1 MFDGVGKGKYTIG
14 LEQDTMAF
22 VNDREDIYS
31 MSLTAVQSI
40 LEKYKIPHSSIGR
53 LEVGTETIIDK
64 SKSIKSV
71 LMTLFEKS
79 GCTDIEGIDTI
90 NACYGGTQALFNA
103 ANWIES
109 SSWDGRDALVVC
121 GDIAVYS
128 PGPARPTGGAGVV
141 TMLIGK
147 DAPITL
153 ERVVRGSF
161 FQHAYDFYKPNL
173 ESEYPIVD
181 GHHSINCYFRALDN
195 CYSIYADRYK
205 KLYGKDF
212 SADSF
217 DFTIFHSPFMKQVR
231 KSFARLYYLDY
242 LRNHN
247 SGKFLNVNPK
257 LRTLSVED
265 SYGDKELQNTFGEL
279 SKSDFEKK
287 VEPSSLL
294 PKNLG
299 NSYTASMYTGLLSLL
314 SQKNDR
320 DLIGKRIGMFSY
332 GSGLAA
338 TLFSLQI
345 KSSTANISKIS
356 DIHHRLE
363 QRSSIAPEEYS
374 RIMKQRETIHGAGDY
389 IPSGK
394 VNELFPGTYYLTNID
409 KEKRRY
415 YERT

>member
-1 MFDGVGKGKYTIG
+1 M
-14 LEQDTMAF
+14 L
-22 VNDREDIYS
+22 
-31 MSLTAVQSI
+31 L
-40 LEKYKIPHSSIGR
+40 LHSKE
-53 LEVGTETIIDK
+53 LYAEV
-64 SKSIKSV
+64 
-71 LMTLFEKS
+71 
-79 GCTDIEGIDTI
+79 
-90 NACYGGTQALFNA
+90 
-103 ANWIES
+103 
-109 SSWDGRDALVVC
+109 
-121 GDIAVYS
+121 
-128 PGPARPTGGAGVV
+128 
-141 TMLIGK
+141 
-147 DAPITL
+147 
-153 ERVVRGSF
+153 F